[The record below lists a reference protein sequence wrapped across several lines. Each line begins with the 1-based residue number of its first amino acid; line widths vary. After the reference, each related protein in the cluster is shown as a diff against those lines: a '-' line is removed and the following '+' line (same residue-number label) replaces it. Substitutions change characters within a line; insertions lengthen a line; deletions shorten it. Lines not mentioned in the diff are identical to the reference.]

1 MKQNESALP
10 NLGSAPP
17 HEGLLRSLLGRPVY
31 GENELFEW
39 LCLEIFQAGLA
50 WRQVWQRRAAFEAAF
65 ANFEIEAVAAFT
77 AADVDRLQNDSGIIR
92 NRAKIQAC
100 CHNAQLLAQWHQAG
114 RYLSPVAWAVTGG
127 EVLRLLPDQAG
138 CLPATMPLA
147 TTFAKQLK
155 AQGFQR
161 TGPKTV
167 FAWLCA
173 VGIINGRLPE

>member
-1 MKQNESALP
+1 MNQHYPTWAQHPLMKDYYD
-10 NLGSAPP
+10 
-17 HEGLLRSLLGRPVY
+17 HYWGRPVY

-77 AADVDRLQNDSGIIR
+77 TADVDRLQNDSGIIR

-127 EVLRLLPDQAG
+127 EVLRLLPDQASR
-138 CLPATMPLA
+138 LPATMPLA

>member
-1 MKQNESALP
+1 MNQHYPTWAQHPLMKDYYDNYW
-10 NLGSAPP
+10 
-17 HEGLLRSLLGRPVY
+17 GRPVY

-65 ANFEIEAVAAFT
+65 ADFEIEAVAAFT
-77 AADVDRLQNDSGIIR
+77 AADVDRLQNDSGIIC

-138 CLPATMPLA
+138 RLPATMPLA

-155 AQGFQR
+155 A
-161 TGPKTV
+161 
-167 FAWLCA
+167 
-173 VGIINGRLPE
+173 

>member
-1 MKQNESALP
+1 M
-10 NLGSAPP
+10 
-17 HEGLLRSLLGRPVY
+17 
-31 GENELFEW
+31 FEW

-92 NRAKIQAC
+92 NRAKIQTC

-138 CLPATMPLA
+138 RLPATMPLA

>member
-1 MKQNESALP
+1 MNQHYPTWAQHPLMKDYYD
-10 NLGSAPP
+10 
-17 HEGLLRSLLGRPVY
+17 HYWGRPVY

-114 RYLSPVAWAVTGG
+114 RYLSPVAWVGG
-127 EVLRLLPDQAG
+127 YRRGGVAIAAGSGWLLASYDAA
-138 CLPATMPLA
+138 CDDLCEAI
-147 TTFAKQLK
+147 K
-155 AQGFQR
+155 
-161 TGPKTV
+161 GPRFSTDR
-167 FAWLCA
+167 A
-173 VGIINGRLPE
+173 